1 MSRYVLI
8 ADHRHTGCAT
18 ILRKCILPS
27 ELVSESND
35 FNRLAN
41 LEVPKQVCDDN
52 LTLPDSRG
60 LSGACI
66 TLLGYL
72 FQYEENL

>member
-8 ADHRHTGCAT
+8 NDHRHTDRAK

-27 ELVSESND
+27 ELVSESYD

-41 LEVPKQVCDDN
+41 LEVPKQVCGDN
-52 LTLPDSRG
+52 LTLHDSRG
-60 LSGACI
+60 PEGRL
-66 TLLGYL
+66 
-72 FQYEENL
+72 